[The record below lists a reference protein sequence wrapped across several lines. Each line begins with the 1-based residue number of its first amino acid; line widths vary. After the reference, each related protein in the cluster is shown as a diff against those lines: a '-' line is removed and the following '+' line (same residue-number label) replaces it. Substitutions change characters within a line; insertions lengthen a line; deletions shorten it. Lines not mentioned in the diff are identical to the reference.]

1 MRPKL
6 YTEGTVRRAV
16 RLPPDLAARVDCYAS
31 THNMTANAAT
41 IRLLELALSGTPETT
56 K

>member
-16 RLPPDLAARVDCYAS
+16 RLPPDLAARVDCYARI
-31 THNMTANAAT
+31 HKMTANAAT
-41 IRLLELALSGTPETT
+41 IKLLELALSSTPETE